1 MQTKRSY
8 NNSVFTEEN
17 TDPKIDG
24 IIPYNYKKRREELNT
39 LVKNHITKQQQ
50 KLIKKHSYSKIS

>member
-8 NNSVFTEEN
+8 NNSVFIDEN

-24 IIPYNYKKRREELNT
+24 IIPYNYKKRREELNQI
-39 LVKNHITKQQQ
+39 VKRQVAKQQQ
-50 KLIKKHSYSKIS
+50 KLTQKNKSIVR

>member
-8 NNSVFTEEN
+8 NNSIFIDEN

-24 IIPYNYKKRREELNT
+24 IIPYNYKKRCDELNKI
-39 LVKNHITKQQQ
+39 VKIT
-50 KLIKKHSYSKIS
+50 

>member
-8 NNSVFTEEN
+8 NNSVFIDEN

-24 IIPYNYKKRREELNT
+24 IIPYNYKKRRDELNK
-39 LVKNHITKQQQ
+39 LIKNHIATQQ
-50 KLIKKHSYSKIS
+50 KKLIQKNKTIAK